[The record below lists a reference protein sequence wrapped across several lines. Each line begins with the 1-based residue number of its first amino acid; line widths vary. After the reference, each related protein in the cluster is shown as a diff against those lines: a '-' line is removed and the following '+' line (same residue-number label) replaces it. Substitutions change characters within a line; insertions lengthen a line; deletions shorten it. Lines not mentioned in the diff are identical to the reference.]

1 MLAQS
6 LSIYIDRLA
15 VPHYRSYFHA
25 VFGGGDSPSDV
36 IFALIFSAKNKE
48 K

>member
-15 VPHYRSYFHA
+15 VPQYRSYFHA
-25 VFGGGDSPSDV
+25 VFGGDSPSDV